1 MKKIAVFLSAFLM
14 LPLLAAAADDQGQ
27 AGREANVRKMIEL
40 SGGTKMITQMKEA
53 IKKMTASTAKHAL
66 EGENMDDETQKITQK
81 YSQRMMDNILSDE
94 KINGIID
101 MMVPIYAKYLG
112 DKEIDDIVAFY
123 ESPSGK
129 KMTAATPKIMGDYMG
144 KMGELQKSWMDSIK
158 QDSEDMKAELKA
170 LSDKRKADK
179 SKKKDEEDNNK

>member
-1 MKKIAVFLSAFLM
+1 MKKAAVFLSAFLM

-27 AGREANVRKMIEL
+27 AGREAKVRKMIEL
-40 SGGTKMITQMKEA
+40 SGGTRMIAQMKDS
-53 IKKMTASTAKHAL
+53 IKKMTEATAKNTFS
-66 EGENMDDETQKITQK
+66 GENMDEETQKIAQK
-81 YSQRMMDNILSDE
+81 YTEKMIDNILSDS

-129 KMTAATPKIMGDYMG
+129 KMTAATPKIMGEYMG
-144 KMGELQKSWMDSIK
+144 YLHEL
-158 QDSEDMKAELKA
+158 ELVCFD
-170 LSDKRKADK
+170 LQNVLVHYVES
-179 SKKKDEEDNNK
+179 